1 MSGPNDCP
9 PTLKWASDLKTA
21 WWFEHTSSNSTIFSR
36 QPSSDAVMTEP
47 QLPRTDTQTVDET
60 GESIAARP
68 GGSRFAKPVLLL
80 AVVSAIV
87 FLFLQ
92 YGQYVQLDYL
102 ATKEAQLRSF
112 QTEHPVLV
120 FGIAFV
126 VYVMVTGL
134 SLPGAAPLTLVY
146 GWYFGFLPAVVL
158 ISFASTA
165 GATVAFFTSRYLL
178 RDSVQSKFG
187 ARLKSFNEH
196 LKEDGAFYLF
206 TLRLIPLVPFFV
218 INLVMG
224 LTPLRVRTYWW
235 VSQIGMLPGTA
246 VYVYAGSRVPNLTEL
261 AEKGAAA
268 VFSPGQILQL
278 FVAFALLGIFPILIK
293 LVLGYFSTA
302 RPIQPQ
308 K

>member
-1 MSGPNDCP
+1 
-9 PTLKWASDLKTA
+9 
-21 WWFEHTSSNSTIFSR
+21 
-36 QPSSDAVMTEP
+36 MTEP
-47 QLPRTDTQTVDET
+47 QLDPTDTQTADET
-60 GESIAARP
+60 GESIADHP
-68 GGSRFAKPVLLL
+68 GRSRFTKPLLLL

-87 FLFLQ
+87 FLFSQ

-102 ATKEAQLRSF
+102 ATKEVQLRSF
-112 QTEHPVLV
+112 QVEHPVLV
-120 FGIAFV
+120 YGIAFL
-126 VYVMVTGL
+126 VYVTVTGL
-134 SLPGAAPLTLVY
+134 SLPFATPLTLVY

-165 GATVAFFTSRYLL
+165 GATVAFLTSRYLL
-178 RDSVQSKFG
+178 RDSVQSQFG
-187 ARLKSFNEH
+187 ARLQSFNEH
-196 LKEDGAFYLF
+196 LREDGAFYLF
-206 TLRLIPLVPFFV
+206 TLRLIPLIPFAV

-268 VFSPGQILQL
+268 VFSPGQLLQL
-278 FVAFALLGIFPILIK
+278 FIAFGLLGIFPILIK
-293 LVLGYFSTA
+293 LVLGYFSAA